1 MVRSVLQRMTDL
13 SSAAGERRKRKFET
27 FLEAKMSCLGFFRSQ
42 CDIYWLRDAGTRLAG
57 VAVALRIDS
66 NVKYWFVA
74 PAGSRWTRG
83 RKIPFFSWRVE
94 KQGFSHNLRIW
105 TEARN

>member
-1 MVRSVLQRMTDL
+1 VT
-13 SSAAGERRKRKFET
+13 EEKFET
-27 FLEAKMSCLGFFRSQ
+27 FLEAKMSCLGFLRSE

-66 NVKYWFVA
+66 NVKYWFIA

-83 RKIPFFSWRVE
+83 MKIPFFWWRVE
-94 KQGFSHNLRIW
+94 KQGLSHNLGIW